1 MNLLAVGLGGGLGA
15 AARYGVGLL
24 PWRGNF
30 PLATLLINL
39 LGAAVI
45 GFLSGLAARR
55 RMDARFLLFL
65 KTGVCGGFTTF
76 STFSLES
83 VQLFSAGERS
93 LAALYIFLSLAGCLL
108 GVWLGQ
114 ALSRAFPPSE

>member
-1 MNLLAVGLGGGLGA
+1 MNFLAVGLGGGLGA
-15 AARYGVGLL
+15 AARYGIGLL
-24 PWRGNF
+24 PWRGSF

-39 LGAAVI
+39 LGAVVI
-45 GFLSGLAARR
+45 GFLSGFAARR
-55 RMDARFLLFL
+55 KMDARLLLFL

-83 VQLFSAGERS
+83 VQLLASGERAR
-93 LAALYIFLSLAGCLL
+93 AALYIFLSLAGCLL

-114 ALSRAFPPSE
+114 ALSKSLPLSE

>member
-1 MNLLAVGLGGGLGA
+1 MNFLVVGLGGGLGA

-24 PWRGNF
+24 PWRGDF
-30 PLATLLINL
+30 PLLTLCINL

-45 GFLSGLAARR
+45 GFQVGLAEQRALNPR
-55 RMDARFLLFL
+55 ALLFW

-76 STFSLES
+76 STFSLEAA
-83 VQLFSAGERS
+83 QLLSAGERG
-93 LAALYIFLSLAGCLL
+93 LAALYILLSLAGCLA

-114 ALSRAFPPSE
+114 TLSRSLVG